1 MSLFFCNMVFIPV
14 PCCSRAGWGVCALSH
29 CPSSHT
35 TPWRALVHNHFLP
48 TSCVKKKPKHSNA
61 LKFKYASGSCQS
73 WWRVSKWSHLK
84 KEVQELLSA
93 QTCVGFLK
101 NWIFACVAE
110 GKGHLPAGAHQ
121 IDLLFGKPN
130 SVLWRPWL
138 HCLQLVLQGTG
149 LLWLLVLCFPG
160 ECLVEIDCDQMV
172 FYHRDTER
180 RWLQLTKHQPCW
192 KSLVA
197 LFQLQSTQEANTSKC
212 LPLGKSDPFHLHHSY
227 HHP

>member
-1 MSLFFCNMVFIPV
+1 MS
-14 PCCSRAGWGVCALSH
+14 R
-29 CPSSHT
+29 
-35 TPWRALVHNHFLP
+35 
-48 TSCVKKKPKHSNA
+48 VKKPEHSNSSMHLEA
-61 LKFKYASGSCQS
+61 NQRSCQS
-73 WWRVSKWSHLK
+73 WRRVSTWLHLK

-93 QTCVGFLK
+93 QTCAGFLK
-101 NWIFACVAE
+101 NWIFSCVGE
-110 GKGHLPAGAHQ
+110 GRGHLPAGVHQ

-180 RWLQLTKHQPCW
+180 RWLQPTTHQPCW
-192 KSLVA
+192 KSLAA
-197 LFQLQSTQEANTSKC
+197 LFQLQSTQEVNTFK
-212 LPLGKSDPFHLHHSY
+212 
-227 HHP
+227 